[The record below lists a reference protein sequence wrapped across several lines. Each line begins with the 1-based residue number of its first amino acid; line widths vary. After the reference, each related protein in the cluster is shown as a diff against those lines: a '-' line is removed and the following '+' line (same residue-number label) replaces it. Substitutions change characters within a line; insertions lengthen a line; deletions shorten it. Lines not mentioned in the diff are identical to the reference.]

1 MDLRFS
7 ILLSVLLLSFFT
19 LGAAQAQVTGT
30 ESPGEEA
37 TALEELRAG
46 GAALSEE
53 AVRDLVA
60 RLDDAEVRSLLLERL
75 DAVAAGG
82 RGENEDLGSLLL
94 QSQNQAEAVR
104 DGFAGLIGAVPR
116 VPAQVSLALE
126 RLRDGRPAGVLLWIV
141 FGFGVMMA
149 LGWFAEWLARRAMNR
164 IFRQIVEGRSDSA
177 LGRFGRLFARLVL
190 EFVWLAVFI
199 GVALAVFFALTQGNE
214 ITRTAVMTYIAAV
227 IIVRSYAIF
236 SRFLLA
242 PYLPGLRLAM
252 MSDVDAR
259 YLHRQNLVMASIAGF
274 GFLTCSLLHSLGMPD
289 DGHQVLSFAVGFVL
303 IATVVYTIVR
313 ARRAIAGDLN
323 WDLENAAP
331 LRAMIAEVWPL
342 ATIIYTILLY
352 LVIIVIELGGGTAS
366 YFASFGSLLTVLFLP
381 HLDAIL
387 ERAAQRM
394 ERSDNGAATAV
405 GQLKI
410 VVIRAFRFLLCIAA
424 ALFLARIWGVDLFSL
439 AEEGFGARIAG
450 ALVDIGLTGLIAY
463 VLWEL
468 ARITIDRKLAED
480 AAAVA
485 GDAEGASEPEP
496 GEQGGAGASR
506 VRTLLPLL
514 RVAIQVTIII
524 MAIMLILSAL
534 GVNIG
539 PLLAGAGVV
548 GLAVGFGAQTL
559 VRDIVSG
566 VFFLVDDAFRL
577 GEYIDVGVV
586 KGTVE
591 KISLRSL
598 RLRHHRGALHTVPF
612 GEIQHL
618 TNYSRDW
625 VIVKLQFRLPFDTDV
640 NKVRKIFKAIG
651 QELLDHEEI
660 GPDFLAPFKSQG
672 VFATDDSALVI
683 RGKFMA
689 KPGRQFMIRREIYA
703 AVQRAFAAEGIKFA
717 NRQVTVQVPGVE
729 GLPPDQKAAV
739 EKAAASA
746 VAEAEGEGEGLG
758 AAAGATGKA

>member
-1 MDLRFS
+1 MDHRVS
-7 ILLSVLLLSFFT
+7 SLLLVLFLACF
-19 LGAAQAQVTGT
+19 APVPAQAQVTGT
-30 ESPGEEA
+30 GAPGEEA
-37 TALEELRAG
+37 TALEQLQAG
-46 GAALSEE
+46 GTPLSEE
-53 AVRDLVA
+53 AIRDLVA

-82 RGENEDLGSLLL
+82 QQNSENLGNLLL

-104 DGFAGLIGAVPR
+104 NGFARLVAAVPR
-116 VPAQVSLALE
+116 VPEDVSLALE
-126 RLRDGRPAGVLLWIV
+126 RLRDGRPAGVLLWV
-141 FGFGVMMA
+141 LLGFGLMMA
-149 LGWFAEWLARRAMNR
+149 LGWLAEWLTRRAMNKV
-164 IFRQIVEGRSDSA
+164 FRQIVEGKSDSA
-177 LGRFGRLFARLVL
+177 LGRFGRLLARLVL
-190 EFVWLAVFI
+190 EFIWLGVFI
-199 GVALAVFFALTQGNE
+199 GAALAVFFALTQGNE

-227 IIVRSYAIF
+227 IVVRSYAIF

-242 PYLPGLRLAM
+242 PYLPGLRLAK
-252 MSDVDAR
+252 MSDADAR
-259 YLHRQNLVMASIAGF
+259 HLHHQNLIMASIAGF
-274 GFLTCSLLHSLGMPD
+274 GFLTCSLLQNLGMPD
-289 DGHQVLSFAVGFVL
+289 DGHQVLSFAVGFIL
-303 IATVVYTIVR
+303 IATVIYTIAS
-313 ARRAIAGDLN
+313 ARSAIVGDLN
-323 WDLENAAP
+323 WDPENAAAP
-331 LRAMIAEVWPL
+331 RAMIAEAWPL
-342 ATIIYTILLY
+342 ATIIYTILLF
-352 LVIIVIELGGGTAS
+352 LVIVVIELGGGNAS

-387 ERAAQRM
+387 ERAARRM
-394 ERSDNGAATAV
+394 ELGDNSAATAV
-405 GQLKI
+405 SQLKI
-410 VVIRAFRFLLCIAA
+410 VVIRASRFLLCIAA

-450 ALVDIGLTGLIAY
+450 ALIDIGLTGLIAY

-468 ARITIDRKLAED
+468 ARITIDRRLAED
-480 AAAVA
+480 AAAAA
-485 GDAEGASEPEP
+485 GDEEGAGAPEP

-514 RVAIQVTIII
+514 RVAIQVTISI
-524 MAIMLILSAL
+524 MAVMLILSAL

-640 NKVRKIFKAIG
+640 NRVRKIFKSIG
-651 QELLDHEEI
+651 QDLLDHEEI

-729 GLPPDQKAAV
+729 GLPPDQRAAV

-746 VAEAEGEGEGLG
+746 VAESEDEGLG
-758 AAAGATGKA
+758 TAGGAANKP

>member
-1 MDLRFS
+1 MDHRVS
-7 ILLSVLLLSFFT
+7 SLLLVLFLACF
-19 LGAAQAQVTGT
+19 APVPAQAQVTGT
-30 ESPGEEA
+30 GAPGEEA
-37 TALEELRAG
+37 TALEQLQAG
-46 GAALSEE
+46 GTPLSEE
-53 AVRDLVA
+53 AIRDLVA

-82 RGENEDLGSLLL
+82 QQNSENLGNLLL

-104 DGFAGLIGAVPR
+104 NGFARLVAAVPR
-116 VPAQVSLALE
+116 VPEDVSLALE
-126 RLRDGRPAGVLLWIV
+126 RLRDGRPAGVLLWV
-141 FGFGVMMA
+141 LLGFGLMMA
-149 LGWFAEWLARRAMNR
+149 LGWLAEWLTRRAMNKV
-164 IFRQIVEGRSDSA
+164 FRQIVEGKSDSA
-177 LGRFGRLFARLVL
+177 LGRFGRLLARLVL
-190 EFVWLAVFI
+190 EFIWLGVFI
-199 GVALAVFFALTQGNE
+199 GAALAVFFALTQGNE

-227 IIVRSYAIF
+227 IVVRSYAIF

-242 PYLPGLRLAM
+242 PYLPGLRLAK
-252 MSDVDAR
+252 MSDADAR
-259 YLHRQNLVMASIAGF
+259 HLHHQNLIMASIAGF
-274 GFLTCSLLHSLGMPD
+274 GFLTCSLLQNLGMPD
-289 DGHQVLSFAVGFVL
+289 DGHQVLSFAVGFIL
-303 IATVVYTIVR
+303 IATVIYTIAS
-313 ARRAIAGDLN
+313 ARSAIVGDLN
-323 WDLENAAP
+323 WDPENAAAP
-331 LRAMIAEVWPL
+331 RAMIAEAWPL
-342 ATIIYTILLY
+342 ATIIYTILLF
-352 LVIIVIELGGGTAS
+352 LVIVVIELGGGNAS

-387 ERAAQRM
+387 ERAARRM
-394 ERSDNGAATAV
+394 ELGDNGAATAV
-405 GQLKI
+405 SQLKI
-410 VVIRAFRFLLCIAA
+410 VVIRASRFLLCIAA

-450 ALVDIGLTGLIAY
+450 ALIDIGLTGLIAY

-468 ARITIDRKLAED
+468 ARITIDRRLAED
-480 AAAVA
+480 AAAAA
-485 GDAEGASEPEP
+485 GDEEGAGAPEP

-514 RVAIQVTIII
+514 RVAIQVTISI
-524 MAIMLILSAL
+524 MAVMLILSAL

-640 NKVRKIFKAIG
+640 NRVRKIFKSIG
-651 QELLDHEEI
+651 QDLLDHEEI

-729 GLPPDQKAAV
+729 GLPPDQRAAV

-746 VAEAEGEGEGLG
+746 VAESEDEGLG
-758 AAAGATGKA
+758 TAGGAANKP